1 LFITPEEYRRY
12 FTVEAEEHYKEAS
25 KRGKKEYLAKGNLVC
40 LEEVLKD
47 KEIVANVGLGI
58 LEIPLKK
65 IIGTYSH
72 LRSISFSKNFMPLAE
87 EKSEFKGKWIALCK
101 NHLEEGINQPIKV
114 YEYLNYFYVIEGNK
128 RVSVLE
134 YFGAFSITAE
144 VIRLVP
150 KKKNDDVINSIYY
163 EFLDFYN
170 KTKINSIW
178 FTKKHS
184 FHKLI
189 GLLQTYN
196 PELKIGDNKYRYFK
210 NYLYDTFREV
220 YVKVGGQKLPITTGD
235 AFLEYVSLYGINET
249 INEDELEKRLKELLK
264 ELVHFTDRNIE
275 IQTDVEKESGG
286 MFSTLSNLISIPK
299 KLKVAF
305 VYARSIQT
313 SGWTYG
319 HELGRVYVD
328 EKLGSQITT
337 KYIENVP
344 ENELDYDY
352 IKSLAEEGNDVIFT
366 TSPIFRNATLKCALE
381 YPEIKFFNCSDD
393 RPYEHMSCYFGR
405 IYEPRF
411 LTGIIAGAMTKT
423 NIIGYSATNP
433 SSEVLSGINSFALG
447 AKIVNPYSEVKV
459 AWTREWNSH
468 EKFTNVE
475 EILRGKNCDVISNRN
490 LKVARDE
497 SEKYGVYSMLCSFE
511 EGNKEP
517 NKYLAAP
524 IWNWGVYYEKILN
537 NILNDSFKI
546 IVDMFSQNTKLI
558 NFWYGM
564 TEGVVD
570 IYYSKKYVP
579 IPVQKLVE
587 AMKKM
592 LISNEFSPFTGPIYD
607 NVGNLRLAADEE
619 AAPYDILNMNWLVDN
634 VEAEEY
640 EEST

>member
-1 LFITPEEYRRY
+1 MQEV
-12 FTVEAEEHYKEAS
+12 FTLEAENHYKEAS
-25 KRGKKEYLAKGNLVC
+25 KRGKKEYLLEGKLVC
-40 LEEVLKD
+40 LEEILKD
-47 KEIVANVGLGI
+47 EEIVANIELGT

-72 LRSISFSKNFMPLAE
+72 LRSVSFSKNFMPIIE
-87 EKSEFKGKWIALCK
+87 GKSEFKSKWIALC
-101 NHLEEGINQPIKV
+101 NHHLEEGINQPIKV

-150 KKKNDDVINSIYY
+150 KKKDHDVVNSIYY

-178 FTKKHS
+178 FSKKHS
-184 FHKLI
+184 FHRLMA
-189 GLLQTYN
+189 LLKEYK
-196 PELKIGDNKYRYFK
+196 PELKIGDNKYKHFK
-210 NYLYDTFREV
+210 NFIYDTFREV
-220 YVKVGGQKLPITTGD
+220 YHRLGGQKLPITTGD

-249 INEDELEKRLKELLK
+249 INIDELENRLKQLLK
-264 ELVHFTDRNIE
+264 ELVHFRDKNIE
-275 IQTDVEKESGG
+275 IQTDSENETGG
-286 MFSTLSNLISIPK
+286 MLSTISNLISIPK

-305 VYARSIQT
+305 VYARTIKT

-319 HELGRVYVD
+319 HELGRRYID
-328 EKLGSQITT
+328 EKLGNQIIT
-337 KYIENVP
+337 KYIESVP
-344 ENELDYDY
+344 ENDQDYNY
-352 IKSLAEEGNDVIFT
+352 IKALAEEGNDVIFT
-366 TSPIFRNATLKCALE
+366 TSPIFRNATLRCALE
-381 YPEIKFFNCSDD
+381 YPNVKFFNCSDD

-423 NIIGYSATNP
+423 NTIGYSATNP
-433 SSEVLSGINSFALG
+433 SSEVISCINSFALG

-468 EKFTNVE
+468 EKFTNAE
-475 EILRGKNCDVISNRN
+475 EKLRSKNCDVISNRN

-497 SEKYGVYSMLCSFE
+497 TERYGVYSMLCSFE
-511 EGNKEP
+511 NGSKEP

-537 NILNDSFKI
+537 NILNDSFKF
-546 IVDMFSQNTKLI
+546 IVDMFSQNSKLI

-564 TEGVVD
+564 SEGVVD

-579 IPVQKLVE
+579 VPVQKLVQ

-592 LISNEFSPFTGPIYD
+592 VVSNEFNPFTGPIYD
-607 NVGNLRLAADEE
+607 NKGTLKIAEDEE
-619 AAPYDILNMNWLVDN
+619 AAPDDILNMRWMVDN

-640 EEST
+640 VK